1 VPARTRVLKK
11 ILITFGVLLIAVVF
25 ASLVNRDNAA
35 TYELSN
41 DVANSSNGIAT
52 NTDNKG
58 SQLAEVE
65 LQTVLGETISTS
77 SFVGAPSIINIWY
90 STCEPCRR
98 ELPVLAQ
105 GALKYGE
112 KIRFNG
118 INIKDSAKVATEF
131 AAEYGVKFEIFL
143 DANGAFISA
152 SGVSTA
158 PVTFAVNPQGLIVN
172 QIAGELSTAK
182 LDELV
187 SELLK

>member
-1 VPARTRVLKK
+1 VPARTRALKK
-11 ILITFGVLLIAVVF
+11 IIITFGVLLIAVVF
-25 ASLVNRDNAA
+25 ASLINRDNAA

-77 SFVGAPSIINIWY
+77 SFVGGPSIINIWY

-112 KIRFNG
+112 RIRFIG

-158 PVTFAVNPQGLIVN
+158 PVTLAVNPQGLIVN